1 MNFIE
6 ALFKGKINNSDG
18 INHFLKINKES
29 SDIIHVRKNGEMILH
44 SKSRLRIN
52 EDIDDKVKL
61 LKDNG
66 FFDIIVVDD
75 NYVYCSMVYE
85 FNIIDMLSDKWEVCN
100 EKGEIMRL

>member
-6 ALFKGKINNSDG
+6 VLFKGKINNSDG

-44 SKSRLRIN
+44 SKSILGIN
-52 EDIDDKVKL
+52 EDIDYKVKL

-66 FFDIIVVDD
+66 FFDIFIAD
-75 NYVYCSMVYE
+75 NYVHCSMVYE
-85 FNIIDMLSDKWEVCN
+85 FNIIDMLSNKWEVCN
-100 EKGEIMRL
+100 EKGEIK